1 VVTENE
7 HRALDFAARFPSSAN
22 HVLRL
27 TDLVGAE
34 TAAWAYRVQEARL
47 RAKGRFEK
55 AAEMLFTLEA
65 LEQSTHPAVAAW
77 HAAKF
82 PTGEPVSDLTCGIG
96 SDLLALATRGPAT
109 GYELDA
115 ERARFAR
122 HNLRIHELEAEVLEE
137 DGLAHF
143 TSKFALADPGR
154 RSEGR
159 RLADPA
165 DYHPDPAR
173 VAEAMQNLE
182 LGIMKLS
189 PLLSNEVLMQY
200 SNSMEFVSYGRECR
214 EVCLSFGR
222 LAQPGIRAV
231 NIESG
236 ETLDECEITSH
247 TYTPGTYL
255 YEGDPA
261 AIRAHALGHFGLD
274 QLGDSPG
281 YLTGNQWVHS
291 PWLTAYEV
299 LWSDSLDQRRLKTHL
314 RERKAAR
321 PTLKQ
326 RGTELD
332 LEALRKQLK
341 PTGAI
346 PTTLAFF
353 REGRRRHVVSIRLIP
368 PKAGNPASQ
377 QS

>member
-1 VVTENE
+1 MVTESE
-7 HRALDFAARFPSSAN
+7 QRALEFAARFPSSAN
-22 HVLRL
+22 HVSKL
-27 TDLVGAE
+27 TEWVGAE

-65 LEQSTHPAVAAW
+65 LEQSTHPAIAAW

-82 PTGEPVSDLTCGIG
+82 PAGEPVTDLTCGIG
-96 SDLLALATRGPAT
+96 SDLLALAARGPAT

-122 HNLRIHELEAEVLEE
+122 HNLTIHELEAEVHEK
-137 DGLAHF
+137 DGLSNF
-143 TSKFALADPGR
+143 STKFALADPGR

-165 DYHPDPAR
+165 DYQPDPAR
-173 VAEAMQNLE
+173 ITEAMQSLE

-189 PLLSNEVLMQY
+189 PLLSNDLLLGY
-200 SNSMEFVSYGRECR
+200 SSSLEFVSYGRECR
-214 EVCLSFGR
+214 EVCLSFGS
-222 LAQPGIRAV
+222 LATPGIRAV
-231 NIESG
+231 NIETSQ
-236 ETLDECEITSH
+236 TLDECEVTSH

-255 YEGDPA
+255 YEADPA
-261 AIRAHALGHFGLD
+261 AIRAHALGHFGLE

-281 YLTGNQWVHS
+281 YLTGSQLAHS
-291 PWLTAYEV
+291 PWLTTYEV
-299 LWSDSLDQRRLKTHL
+299 LWADSFDQRRLKAYL
-314 RERKAAR
+314 RDRKAAR

-353 REGRRRHVVSIRLIP
+353 REGRRRHVVSIRPISP
-368 PKAGNPASQ
+368 
-377 QS
+377 

>member
-1 VVTENE
+1 MVTESE
-7 HRALDFAARFPSSAN
+7 QHALDFAARFPSSAN
-22 HVLRL
+22 HVSKL
-27 TDLVGAE
+27 TDLVGSE

-47 RAKGRFEK
+47 RAKGRFAK

-65 LEQSTHPAVAAW
+65 LEQSTHPAIAAW

-82 PTGEPVSDLTCGIG
+82 PAGEPVSDLTCGIG
-96 SDLLALATRGPAT
+96 SDLLALAARGSAT
-109 GYELDA
+109 GFELDP

-122 HNLRIHELEAEVLEE
+122 HNLRVHGLEAEVYER

-143 TSKFALADPGR
+143 TSRFALADPGR

-165 DYHPDPAR
+165 DYQPDPAH
-173 VAEAMQNLE
+173 VADAMQNLE

-189 PLLSNEVLMQY
+189 PLLSNEVLLGY
-200 SNSMEFVSYGRECR
+200 SSSLEFVSYGRECR
-214 EVCLSFGR
+214 EVCLSFGKM
-222 LAQPGIRAV
+222 AQPGIRAV
-231 NIESG
+231 NIETG
-236 ETLDECEITSH
+236 ESLDECEITSH
-247 TYTPGTYL
+247 TYTPGSYL
-255 YEGDPA
+255 YEADPA
-261 AIRAHALGHFGLD
+261 AIRAHALGHFGLE

-281 YLTGNQWVHS
+281 YLTGSQLVTS
-291 PWLTAYEV
+291 PWLTTYEV
-299 LWSDSLDQRRLKTHL
+299 LWADSFDQRRLKTYL

-346 PTTLAFF
+346 PTTLAFY
-353 REGRRRHVVSIRLIP
+353 REGRRRHVVSIRHIGP
-368 PKAGNPASQ
+368 
-377 QS
+377 